1 MERTERARR
10 NILIGV
16 AGGTGSG
23 KTTVTRALKQRF
35 GGDAVRVIEQDHY
48 YRPHDHLPMEERAR
62 INYDHP
68 DAFDNAL
75 LIEHIRALLAGRA
88 IARPVY
94 DFVTHARR
102 AETVRVEPAPVLI
115 VEGILVLE
123 NATLRALMDVR
134 IYVDTDADV
143 RVLRR
148 LKRDI
153 EERGRSLESVVHQYL
168 QTVRPMHLQFVEPSK
183 RHADV
188 IIPEGGR
195 NRVALDMLAA
205 KIDYLLRRHE
215 AAGVA
220 AQPCLATTA

>member
-1 MERTERARR
+1 MAATGETR

-23 KTTVTRALKQRF
+23 KTTVTRALTTRF
-35 GGDAVRVIEQDHY
+35 GRDAVRVIEQDHY

-68 DAFDNAL
+68 GAFDNDL
-75 LIEHIRALLAGRA
+75 LIQQVRSLLADRP
-88 IARPVY
+88 IQRPVY
-94 DFVTHARR
+94 DFVTHARG
-102 AETVRVEPAPVLI
+102 AETVTVDPAPVVI

-123 NATLRALMDVR
+123 SAALRDLMDVR

-148 LKRDI
+148 LQRDI
-153 EERGRSLESVVHQYL
+153 KDRGRTLESVVHQYL

-205 KIDYLLRRHE
+205 KIEYLLRRHE
-215 AAGVA
+215 AAVSAG
-220 AQPCLATTA
+220 